1 MDTVNN
7 TNENTDNH
15 ELMFALDENSPQVID
30 EPWYQNN
37 DIAFPLLL
45 IGIGLLQFVL
55 RKWIFPVSEDVVSK
69 LENQLPTQGL
79 IYMPEFGAVIAVLGV
94 VLLVLLNFILPA
106 MGA

>member
-1 MDTVNN
+1 MNGKTESN
-7 TNENTDNH
+7 TGQQQ
-15 ELMFALDENSPQVID
+15 LMFAEGNTINYATEDN
-30 EPWYQNN
+30 WYQNN
-37 DIAFPLLL
+37 LDVVFPLL
-45 IGIGLLQFVL
+45 IIIVGLFQFVL

-106 MGA
+106 MGS